1 MSKIQLVKQLDRVT
15 DRRPWVTTPTEVVNL
30 YGYSKRSPRIVNE
43 INTLLENK
51 GLIMEPD
58 FDNTYCY
65 SAVIVKLK
73 KEEKGPDTEEKIE
86 EPIVHDPVPRLS
98 RLKSANLYDTHS
110 GTSKLVSVNR
120 ETTIKEAV
128 TLMMQNNY
136 SQLPIVANKGRKL
149 EGIVSWRS
157 IGKAISMNRNV
168 QRVFDCREDLE
179 PVKLDLP
186 LLEVM
191 DRVQRDEVVVVK
203 NKEEI
208 ICGIVTASDIA
219 EEFKKHAEAFFLIEQ
234 IEKQIRHL
242 LKDCKIGDILA
253 CLDVEKLDKEVN
265 DIYDLSFGHYV
276 LALERDDFFEKLNLG
291 IEKSV
296 FVKGLH
302 DVRLIR
308 NDVMHFSP
316 DPMCLEDVEKL
327 VNFAKFLMDVNR

>member
-1 MSKIQLVKQLDRVT
+1 MSKTDFEEQLDKITERK
-15 DRRPWVTTPTEVVNL
+15 PWVTTPTDIVNL
-30 YGYSKRSPRIVNE
+30 YGYSKRSPRIVTEVNQ
-43 INTLLENK
+43 LLESK
-51 GLIMEPD
+51 SLVAEPD

-65 SAVIVKLK
+65 SPVIVRLK
-73 KEEKGPDTEEKIE
+73 KEEIGSDTEEKVE
-86 EPIVHDPVPRLS
+86 ESVVHDPVPRLS
-98 RLKSANLYDTHS
+98 RLKSANLYDAS
-110 GTSKLVSVNR
+110 SETSRLVTVNR

-157 IGKAISMNRNV
+157 IGKAISMNRDPR
-168 QRVFDCREDLE
+168 RVFDCKEDIE
-179 PVKLDLP
+179 PVKLDFP

-191 DRVQRDEVVVVK
+191 DKVQRDEVVVVK
-203 NKEEI
+203 NRDEV

-219 EEFKKHAEAFFLIEQ
+219 EEFKKHAEAFFLIEE
-234 IEKQIRHL
+234 IEKQIRYL
-242 LKDCKIGDILA
+242 LKDCKIDELLI
-253 CLDVEKLDKEVN
+253 CLDPEKLGKEVK
-265 DIYDLSFGHYV
+265 DIYDLSFGHYAV
-276 LALERDDFFEKLNLG
+276 ALERDAFFEKLNLC

-316 DPMCLEDVEKL
+316 DPMSPEDIEKL
-327 VNFAKFLMDVNR
+327 RTFARFLMDLNR

>member
-1 MSKIQLVKQLDRVT
+1 MSKTDFEKQLDKITERK
-15 DRRPWVTTPTEVVNL
+15 PWVATPTEIVNL

-43 INTLLENK
+43 VNLLLENK
-51 GLIMEPD
+51 GLIIEPD
-58 FDNTYCY
+58 FENTYCY
-65 SAVIVKLK
+65 SPVIIKLNRDE
-73 KEEKGPDTEEKIE
+73 KELEDKIE
-86 EPIVHDPVPRLS
+86 EPITHDPVPRLS
-98 RLKSANLYDTHS
+98 RLKSANLYDAIS
-110 GTSKLVSVNR
+110 ETSKLITVNR

-149 EGIVSWRS
+149 EGIISWRS
-157 IGKAISMNRNV
+157 IGKAISMNRNP

-191 DRVQRDEVVVVK
+191 DKVQRDEVVVVK
-203 NKEEI
+203 NREEI

-219 EEFKKHAEAFFLIEQ
+219 EEFKRHAEAFFLIEQ

-242 LKDCKIGDILA
+242 LKDCLIHDILV
-253 CLDVEKLDKEVN
+253 CLDAEKLDKDVN

-316 DPMCLEDVEKL
+316 DPMCSEDIEKL
-327 VNFAKFLMDVNR
+327 GNFAKFLMDLNR